1 MVLDAKKKKEKLTHF
16 DVTWKCLKIIS
27 VFFFLL
33 LVGALIFELLLW
45 IVFECRNK

>member
-27 VFFFLL
+27 VFFFAT
-33 LVGALIFELLLW
+33 GRSTHF
-45 IVFECRNK
+45 